1 MPCCREPP
9 GSACMVGYLRIER
22 PWLFVRAER
31 GGGIRRPTAESQWR
45 NCARA
50 VQWDVGCCAD
60 VPALRYSAHAQHDS
74 LKMRMTSRIRSCGKE
89 PGAEWALSYEA
100 NNATPAQQRL
110 ARRSGAWDASPR
122 QIAHARCPKEKK
134 VPERKLPHSSER
146 RPFRS
151 SKTSTMGDVEMAAAP
166 ALSLYEQGVH
176 CHGQGEARALELHE
190 SAA

>member
-1 MPCCREPP
+1 
-9 GSACMVGYLRIER
+9 MVGYLRIER

-31 GGGIRRPTAESQWR
+31 GGGIRRPTAESPWR

-122 QIAHARCPKEKK
+122 QISPCVIRKEKTVILK
-134 VPERKLPHSSER
+134 EKPVILKENPPEE
-146 RPFRS
+146 RPFH
-151 SKTSTMGDVEMAAAP
+151 KFENLNEGDVEMAAAP